1 MDHLNLEFKDLF
13 NDMPVILPYARSAP
27 INFPVIYLKS
37 VDNKYKCSISKSTI
51 DFSLFPTE
59 VVEDY
64 SEIEDL
70 FNRKADSIVKAVNNF
85 RKVKIIRIG
94 FVLNYFYP
102 NENPVSKIID
112 TY

>member
-1 MDHLNLEFKDLF
+1 MQ
-13 NDMPVILPYARSAP
+13 VILPYARSAP

-85 RKVKIIRIG
+85 RKV
-94 FVLNYFYP
+94 
-102 NENPVSKIID
+102 
-112 TY
+112 